1 MIYLFSYE
9 ANRKNETHKK
19 YRNYKN
25 MSKERLLRVLDESE
39 SAGSG
44 NNFDNAR
51 IKKIKKD
58 FDKLRYGFFK
68 SEIKE
73 IEQNLTELEESILSS
88 ISIMIMMTLNTKE

>member
-1 MIYLFSYE
+1 MLNLSLDELKQIVKM
-9 ANRKNETHKK
+9 RRIK
-19 YRNYKN
+19 NYKN
-25 MSKERLLRVLDESE
+25 LSKEKLLSALDESE

-73 IEQNLTELEESILSS
+73 IEQNLIELEESILSS

>member
-1 MIYLFSYE
+1 
-9 ANRKNETHKK
+9 
-19 YRNYKN
+19 

-44 NNFDNAR
+44 NNFNNAR

-73 IEQNLTELEESILSS
+73 IEQNLIELEESILSS

>member
-1 MIYLFSYE
+1 
-9 ANRKNETHKK
+9 
-19 YRNYKN
+19 

-73 IEQNLTELEESILSS
+73 IEQNLIELEESILSS

>member
-1 MIYLFSYE
+1 
-9 ANRKNETHKK
+9 
-19 YRNYKN
+19 

-39 SAGSG
+39 SARSG

-73 IEQNLTELEESILSS
+73 IEQNLIELEESILSS

>member
-1 MIYLFSYE
+1 MLKLNLLLKELRLIAKSRGYKSIS
-9 ANRKNETHKK
+9 KK
-19 YRNYKN
+19 K
-25 MSKERLLRVLDESE
+25 LLSTLDESE

-73 IEQNLTELEESILSS
+73 IEQNLIELEESILSS